1 MYVQNQT
8 GTKPRQ
14 WGKSGKVLEVLPHDS
29 FLISIDGSYNVTKRN
44 RKFLRKFTPLNFSLE
59 AEHTSEN
66 SQKSIPAPQLQTGT
80 PLPPISPGPVQNTPA
95 DPVLSVPSQPNSF
108 PEVPI
113 VQFPPEGNASEE
125 HQSFQVPNDSPQQH
139 CSLDVPTNQDA
150 QTSVGQTP
158 RRQLPPHLRER
169 WVFDPNYHPTN
180 QNQTKA
186 MCLMLWIGTCI
197 HWETNPTITLGQG
210 TSNHTKPIPIPT
222 VQIQVTVILSHL
234 SWFL

>member
-1 MYVQNQT
+1 MAKAAKLREECFLRRHYAKCEDLNSKAKSLGTLAPGDSVYVQNQT

-66 SQKSIPAPQLQTGT
+66 SQKSIPASQLQTGT
-80 PLPPISPGPVQNTPA
+80 PLPPISTGPVQNTPA
-95 DPVLSVPSQPNSF
+95 DPVLSVPSQPNPF
-108 PEVPI
+108 PEVPT

-125 HQSFQVPNDSPQQH
+125 HQSFQVPNDSPQQP

-158 RRQLPPHLRER
+158 RRQLPPHFR
-169 WVFDPNYHPTN
+169 
-180 QNQTKA
+180 
-186 MCLMLWIGTCI
+186 
-197 HWETNPTITLGQG
+197 
-210 TSNHTKPIPIPT
+210 
-222 VQIQVTVILSHL
+222 
-234 SWFL
+234 